1 MQQSVL
7 LLVGVRVTLTDAERT
22 AVCASSAAHAKTV
35 AAVES
40 VLDNRMSELYQDLL
54 NPEFGAE
61 WREPDGII
69 YNAVQSAL
77 ADQKTFF
84 INLLKKEP
92 SNYLFDPGIQRA
104 IEIIE
109 NA

>member
-1 MQQSVL
+1 MN
-7 LLVGVRVTLTDAERT
+7 LTDAERT
-22 AVCASSAAHAKTV
+22 TVCASSAAHAKTV

-40 VLDNRMSELYQDLL
+40 VLDNRLSEFYQDLL
-54 NPEFGAE
+54 NPETGTE

-69 YNAVQSAL
+69 YNAVQVAL
-77 ADQKTFF
+77 ADQKTHF

-92 SNYLFDPGIQRA
+92 SNYLFDPGVQRA
-104 IEIIE
+104 IEILE